1 MAKYNRNRTISSGL
15 SKYNKIKDI
24 KNMTAVEKLQY
35 LYSEDEI
42 DLKDPE
48 GILLLNS
55 GMNYKEIGKEVKKIE
70 NKNLT
75 KLIENLYDSGIF
87 QNLAQKTTSPEEMVI
102 KAIDFNNKIDISTK
116 QKTKTFSS
124 ISDLKTVYKNF
135 KQLQQDGGNLFI
147 FDTETFGGRTKS
159 NIWTPAG
166 ITEFA
171 MQEVNL
177 GTGDV
182 RSTNILMGIAPTAE
196 NREIKRR
203 ILEHMKAGN
212 WKAIEND
219 EQLAVTA
226 RRVSLYYDAK
236 IDDTGP
242 FATITQLGDTDNNPW
257 KNADRF
263 EKAWDKLEKAY
274 TNSAITANGM
284 RASDAAFFESIFRI
298 QTGLNNKTAM
308 ALGQNFQI
316 FDEKV
321 INNQLQQIIYN
332 YTQMAQGTKV
342 GMTLSDSLGIT
353 QQQAKSAVSYI
364 NSMMMYMGNQGL
376 NMPNDRTID
385 FLPYLHI
392 GRDYFGTS
400 TVYDGNTEIMN
411 KAMGGTAKQEYVG
424 EAWFPELFQGN
435 NAHMADFDATVLR
448 YLTTQKIDKIGKQ
461 TFFDYLMTGM
471 GTDKTGILGIN
482 DGQKK
487 LQQGQVFYI
496 KNSGNQ
502 AFQGKTLLNYTYN
515 NKTGEVFTNS
525 GYNFINGKSMGFN
538 KSDITMGTN
547 LKKGQFYRLEGIKK
561 IKSSDVADN
570 LGLVIPELSGEDLFH
585 VQFKMFLPDNLVGK
599 ETGLEELSYNMLF
612 TSEKEVSGFFSS
624 NAQLAL
630 NKYQHGK
637 FSVAEG
643 AEDLFDW
650 IAEVNTADGE
660 KIVGLYSDIKPE
672 VDLQQ
677 RINMTLNSAVEDF
690 MNEKAYNSVLNSDR
704 SYKKITDIRKASKI
718 LAEQGLENVT
728 AEELDMLLDGKS
740 IRGITKDKADFL
752 QKEVTNTLG
761 FNNRIT
767 NNYTLYSNT
776 RRSTMYAWNM
786 VEAQGAFYDNILEN
800 LNRYAKDNKLNDVQK
815 SFMFN
820 DLVDSFRSQAA
831 LNITKGIYNED
842 TRRLVNG
849 TVKHTMVSAHEYRN
863 YFDYEF
869 SDDFLIDKSKAQ
881 TVVDKNTSYKYKNV
895 MRINIEDE
903 GSASYKL
910 VDEVRRRRFGFEEAA
925 GDKDYKNR
933 MAFAS
938 FIDELDA
945 SKFDKSKKFKNIVN
959 ATRTDDFNVNVLARD
974 LISIIKQRK
983 QKDPTFGFIKEIDK
997 FSLNIDPD
1005 LTTYLNK
1012 QISGADIANYIAN
1025 DMIKPINSRALL
1037 ETQDGM
1043 KKFVNDNIMG
1053 KYMPS
1058 RAAFDKSLKDLGL
1071 TDSQKRYRTKLY
1083 DLLQDDISKQVTDIL
1098 SITTKVEGME
1108 TFISKSGDI
1117 VAYKG
1122 NKAITLGSI
1131 PKIQMVENGHLIGV
1145 LGNQKLNLHL
1155 DVAYDEKGNAT
1166 LVTNLGEKF
1175 RNNRTVSNSIR
1186 RKLEDG
1192 SFELDDLYR
1201 YSNKISKDL
1210 REQAAYTGTS
1220 GELLSNYFL
1229 GTKEFDK
1236 VLPSIFRVNG
1246 ENKDLL
1252 ESLGFD
1258 DEFIEM
1264 MAKGMPATLEA
1275 GELDPAKKQMLGA
1288 YRLTLM
1294 KALAEKE
1301 DNKELLWFLGE
1312 ANASTKEKSKLGK
1325 DVFMGGGFRFH
1336 TGFTNTLDENS
1347 RPVIGGSGNVFYL
1360 SEDLINLAVK
1370 ETAGK
1375 IRLNPIF
1382 TGQGF
1387 EQSNKINNDL
1397 IGRTTTGFTGRT
1409 AYIDQE
1415 GIRIILDNNMDRIL
1429 DQQWEHLNGD
1439 AEKRKVYDFL
1449 YHFINTFE
1457 QAKVFDAEVFDK
1469 ITGGT
1474 FSAQTQTLSASKDII
1489 SAISRSQDNESA
1501 AKLLRLRGNIT
1512 KDPSGIIKFTSNV
1525 GEIVKRGD
1533 AILAFEA
1540 FGGTAEN
1547 WVSKVDKGLLR
1558 YTVQDT
1564 AGRYLNDDQ
1573 ISAIL
1578 TKHINRFDHVDNEV
1592 AAHKIADSIFE
1603 ELGYKAAY
1611 TIEDINK
1618 TTLPKILVN
1627 DAEKSMNQ
1635 LAYMRIGTLD
1645 TRIANVLK
1653 AYGTDTAD
1661 LIGKNV
1667 PTKQALRAYLSDANK
1682 LNPILA
1688 NEGFG
1693 SIDDFIEA
1701 AFQESYAANR
1711 MIFGK
1716 GGLFEGFVAIG
1727 NDNLAGH
1734 KNKGS
1739 IMTGAVE
1746 EAVRMLGKWADGS
1759 GIEDDETYQKGL
1771 KLFRDLVNN
1780 GDPNDKNK
1788 NFQFFKNADGTGYKF
1803 KIVNG
1808 SLQLESGGNLKE
1820 GLDDFDILDTDRL
1833 NNLLKHIDETYLE
1846 NKANVPKAD
1855 RLVHKDKEGNI
1866 QYIGRMVYTKV
1877 DGEDTMQGSSG
1888 WGFMK
1893 VVRDSETQSGLG
1905 GEYIKSKED
1914 LIAARK
1920 HLQKL
1925 EKDRRKLSRDI
1936 AKLDKQGKGHLVPD
1950 EKRFELIGKNQ
1961 AIELVRDDIMKMENH
1976 IKDLELTGHQ
1986 FKIGDRERN
1995 VLSQHTL
2002 DDIDYDYINNRLG
2015 QQIEGTKYALSEDDL
2030 VGSSLDGLDKTKY
2043 SKYKVYQPMMDE
2055 LEELSYYNKLNEQKL
2070 TKRMLNQDRYSHLKE
2085 VYEDFVTK
2093 QGKTLGVENA
2103 QQIYDL
2109 RMAEYA
2115 NQFNNPS
2122 PKYGTLTIDEME
2134 AKGFDIMSPEKYHKL
2149 YGNTNISSNE
2159 KAVRRNVIL
2168 DLGDDFD
2175 VADRYIAVPGMGA
2188 TVGDEEI
2195 KKKWHSHAS
2204 ALTDEYVNNYSK
2216 AEGDQKV
2223 IEDSTKRIKEL
2234 KAEIDKDTASY
2245 IKKHGPLH
2253 ERMQYKVQSAMDRTK
2268 IMSTPIYDKNPLFQR
2283 AQVDGHSI
2291 QYWRDRGVYHDAIFD
2306 DIALFDKRGF
2316 FDDDLL
2322 ADLGMTKKEMIE
2334 HLKTHGTTMIDDR
2347 YPNIYDTSMT
2357 SARHYL
2363 IDGEIPHSTN
2373 AAYTTQE
2380 TLLKIIG
2387 DSDGDSRS
2395 GFVASYK
2402 GTTHLKYDVLKSK
2415 AVSLVDSQGLTG
2427 AEREAAI
2434 RAQTIASGISEEAY
2448 DYFKGI
2454 DIHAMV
2460 TAAKENV
2467 MWHSDVL
2474 GTIKGDIDK
2483 TKQAQAIIADGRS
2496 TISELVRD
2504 PKKDAEWVGKS
2515 ILGREKYTALKY
2527 DPTILEVRQSTQEI
2541 DALLSG
2547 LRDNAKYLTDD
2558 KYELVMKTA
2567 GKSISEF
2574 DDEINIL
2581 DVALQGVEELAQKG
2595 VYGDMSDPTI
2605 KKQIDKRI
2613 TNAQNLVRQ
2622 RVRISNYHNEIM
2634 SKLGISAVGNVN
2646 SAFYGA
2652 TQAAKNF
2659 YGNIDGPNYNRER
2672 SSILS
2677 SMATVIEQS
2686 SISSKKAVIKA
2697 GDGRVVSLG
2706 TILNNIA
2713 STGSNGGLGDKT
2725 AIDSNYSQAMEWLNK
2740 YADKKKTISEY
2751 QKMLVRTGK
2760 TDKFKGDEDKILN
2773 YMFSTALD
2781 VYGEAWSDKQMR
2793 PIAEAYKFLGTG
2805 SANADALR
2813 MLRGIDD
2820 GSIVSTIIQEIKR
2833 DKNIP
2838 ITKKITS
2845 DANEVK
2851 DEIITKAFKEAR
2863 EKNNLMNNIAKR
2875 MSNKA
2880 MNSGAGIGTAL
2891 LATTASLAVGLI
2903 ASGYAS
2909 GNPLNDARPE
2919 TITQEQTQ
2927 RPPKLSFGPDTEMV
2941 PNNTGGYIINI
2952 KGDTNKGNRQL
2963 KKALKQVANSSVGGA
2978 VNINMSLRTSQ
2989 AGGYSD
2995 KDIENILSDYF

>member
-24 KNMTAVEKLQY
+24 KNMTDVEKLQY

-55 GMNYKEIGKEVKKIE
+55 GMNYKEVGKEVKKIE

-87 QNLAQKTTSPEEMVI
+87 QTLAQKTTSPEEMVI
-102 KAIDFNNKIDISTK
+102 RAIDFNNKIDISTK

-182 RSTNILMGIAPTAE
+182 KNTNILMGIAPTAE

-203 ILEHMKAGN
+203 ILKHMEAGN

-226 RRVSLYYDAK
+226 RRVSLYYDAE
-236 IDDTGP
+236 IDYSGRY
-242 FATITQLGDTDNNPW
+242 ATVTKLGDTDNNPW
-257 KNADRF
+257 KNAERF
-263 EKAWDKLEKAY
+263 EKAWNRLEKAY
-274 TNSAITANGM
+274 TNSAVNANGM
-284 RASDAAFFESIFRI
+284 RESDAAFFESIFKL

-321 INNQLQQIIYN
+321 INNQLQQIIHN
-332 YTQMAQGTKV
+332 YTQIAQGTKV

-353 QQQAKSAVSYI
+353 QQQAQSAVNYI

-376 NMPNDRTID
+376 NMPNDRTLD
-385 FLPYLHI
+385 LLPYLHI

-400 TVYDGNTEIMN
+400 TMYDGNAEIMN
-411 KAMGGTAKQEYVG
+411 KALGGTAKQEYIG
-424 EAWFPELFQGN
+424 EAWFPDLFQGN
-435 NAHMADFDATVLR
+435 NAHMADFDVTVLR
-448 YLTTQKIDKIGKQ
+448 YLTTQKIDKLGNK
-461 TFFDYLMTGM
+461 TFFDHLMTSM
-471 GTDKTGILGIN
+471 GTDKTGILGID
-482 DGQKK
+482 DGHKK
-487 LQQGQVFYI
+487 LQQGQVFYV

-525 GYNFINGKSMGFN
+525 GYNFIDGKSMGFN

-547 LKKGQFYRLEGIKK
+547 LKKGQFYSLESVKK
-561 IKSSDVADN
+561 VKTADMADN

-585 VQFKMFLPDNLVGK
+585 VQFKMHLPDNMRNNGIDDV
-599 ETGLEELSYNMLF
+599 TYNMLF
-612 TSEKEVSGFFSS
+612 TSEKELAGFMSS
-624 NAQLAL
+624 NLML
-630 NKYQHGK
+630 SLEKDENGIYKI
-637 FSVAEG
+637 SSG

-650 IAEVNTADGE
+650 IAEAKGADGE
-660 KIVGLYSDIKPE
+660 KIVARFSDIRPE
-672 VDLQQ
+672 VGISE
-677 RINMTLNSAVEDF
+677 RIQMTLQSAAEDF
-690 MNEKAYNSVLNSDR
+690 ENEKAYNSVLSSDR
-704 SYKKITDIRKASKI
+704 SYKKITDMRRASKT
-718 LAEQGLENVT
+718 LAKQGLENVT
-728 AEELDMLLDGKS
+728 AEELNMLLDGKS
-740 IRGITKDKADFL
+740 IRGITQDKVDFL
-752 QKEVTNTLG
+752 QKKVTNILG
-761 FNNRIT
+761 FDNWKT
-767 NNYTLYSNT
+767 HNYTLYSNT
-776 RRSTMYAWNM
+776 RRSTTSAWNI
-786 VEAQGAFYDNILEN
+786 VQAQGEFYDNVLEN
-800 LNRYAKDNKLNDVQK
+800 LNAYAKTNKLNNDQK

-820 DLVDSFRSQAA
+820 DLVESFRSQAA
-831 LNITKGIYNED
+831 LNITQGVYNED
-842 TRRLVNG
+842 ARRLVNG
-849 TVKHTMVSAHEYRN
+849 TVKHTMISAHEYAN
-863 YFDYEF
+863 FFDFEF
-869 SDDFLIDKSKAQ
+869 SDNFLTDKSKAQ
-881 TVVDKNTSYKYKNV
+881 TVLNKNTSDKYKNV

-903 GSASYKL
+903 GAASYKL

-933 MAFAS
+933 LAFAS
-938 FIDELDA
+938 FIDELKASGFDSGDA
-945 SKFDKSKKFKNIVN
+945 FNEIVD
-959 ATRTDDFNVNVLARD
+959 AVQAEDFNVNVLSRD
-974 LISIIKQRK
+974 LIKIIKDK
-983 QKDPTFGFIKEIDK
+983 KKMDPTFGFIKEIDK

-1012 QISGADIANYIAN
+1012 QISSADIANYIAN
-1025 DMIKPINSRALL
+1025 DMIKPIDSKALL
-1037 ETQDGM
+1037 KTQDGM
-1043 KKFVNDNIMG
+1043 KNFVNDNIMS

-1058 RAAFDKSLKDLGL
+1058 RDVFNKSLEGL
-1071 TDSQKRYRTKLY
+1071 SDSQKRYRTKLY

-1098 SITTKVEGME
+1098 SITTRIEGME

-1117 VAYKG
+1117 VTYKG
-1122 NKAITLGSI
+1122 GKAITLGSI

-1155 DVAYDEKGNAT
+1155 DVAYDEKGNAS

-1175 RNNRTVSNSIR
+1175 RKNRTVSNSIR
-1186 RKLEDG
+1186 RKLKDG
-1192 SFELDDLYR
+1192 TFELDDLYR
-1201 YSNKISKDL
+1201 YTNKISKDL

-1236 VLPSIFRVNG
+1236 MLPSIFGVNG
-1246 ENKDLL
+1246 ENRDLL

-1264 MAKGMPATLEA
+1264 MSNGLPSTLEA
-1275 GELDPAKKQMLGA
+1275 GKLDPAKKQMLGA

-1301 DNKELLWFLGE
+1301 GNDELLWFLGE

-1360 SEDLINLAVK
+1360 SEDLINSAVK

-1387 EQSNKINNDL
+1387 EQLNKINNDL

-1409 AYIDQE
+1409 AYVGQE

-1429 DQQWEHLNGD
+1429 SQQWEHLNGD
-1439 AEKRKVYDFL
+1439 AEKRNVYNFL
-1449 YHFINTFE
+1449 YNFINTFE

-1474 FSAQTQTLSASKDII
+1474 FSAQTQTLSASKDVI
-1489 SAISRSQDNESA
+1489 SAISRSQDNEAA

-1512 KDPSGIIKFTSNV
+1512 KDPNGIIKFTSNA

-1533 AILAFEA
+1533 AVLAFEA

-1564 AGRYLNDDQ
+1564 ADRYLNDDQ

-1645 TRIANVLK
+1645 SRIANVLK

-1667 PTKQALRAYLSDANK
+1667 PTEQALRAYLSDASK
-1682 LNPILA
+1682 LNPILT
-1688 NEGFG
+1688 EQGFG
-1693 SIDDFIEA
+1693 SIDDFIKA

-1727 NDNLAGH
+1727 NDNLSGH

-1739 IMTGAVE
+1739 IMTGAVN
-1746 EAVRMLGKWADGS
+1746 EAVQMLGKWADGS
-1759 GIEDDETYQKGL
+1759 GIEDDKTYQKGL
-1771 KLFRDLVNN
+1771 ESIKDLVN
-1780 GDPNDKNK
+1780 KNEK
-1788 NFQFFKNADGTGYKF
+1788 FQFFKNADGTGYKF

-1820 GLDDFDILDTDRL
+1820 DLDDFDILDLDRL

-1846 NKANVPKAD
+1846 NNANVPIAD
-1855 RLVHKDKEGNI
+1855 RLVRKDKDGNI
-1866 QYIGRMVYTKV
+1866 QYIGRMIYTKV
-1877 DGEDTMQGSSG
+1877 DGEDTVYGSSG
-1888 WGFMK
+1888 WANMK

-1914 LIAARK
+1914 LVAARE

-1925 EKDRRKLSRDI
+1925 ERDKKQLSKDI
-1936 AKLDKQGKGHLVPD
+1936 AKADREGYPVPD
-1950 EKRFELIGKNQ
+1950 EIRAKLSGMDNS
-1961 AIELVRDDIMKMENH
+1961 IELVRGDIAQLEGR
-1976 IKDLELTGHQ
+1976 IKDLGSTGHQ

-1995 VLSQHTL
+1995 VLSQQTL

-2015 QQIEGTKYALSEDDL
+2015 QQIDGAKYALSEDDL
-2030 VGSSLDGLDKTKY
+2030 VGSALDGLDKTKY

-2055 LEELSYYNKLNEQKL
+2055 LQELSYYNRLNENEL
-2070 TKRMLNQDRYSHLKE
+2070 TKNMLTQDRYSHLKE
-2085 VYEDFVTK
+2085 VYEDYVTK
-2093 QGKTLGVENA
+2093 QGRTLGVENA

-2115 NQFNNPS
+2115 NKFNNPS
-2122 PKYGTLTIDEME
+2122 AKYGTLTIDEMID
-2134 AKGFDIMSPEKYHKL
+2134 KGFDVMTPEEYHKL

-2168 DLGDDFD
+2168 NLGDDFD

-2216 AEGDQKV
+2216 AEGDQKI

-2234 KAEIDKDTASY
+2234 KAEIDKDTAGY
-2245 IKKHGPLH
+2245 ISKHGPLH

-2268 IMSTPIYDKNPLFQR
+2268 IMSTPIYDNNPLFQR

-2306 DIALFDKRGF
+2306 DISLFKKRGF
-2316 FDDDLL
+2316 FDDDFL
-2322 ADLGMTKKEMIE
+2322 ADLGMTKKEMVE

-2363 IDGEIPHSTN
+2363 IDGDLPHSTN

-2380 TLLKIIG
+2380 TLLKILG

-2402 GTTHLKYDVLKSK
+2402 GTTHLKYDVLKNK
-2415 AVSLVDSQGLTG
+2415 AISLVDSQGLTG

-2454 DIHAMV
+2454 DVHAMV

-2467 MWHSDVL
+2467 MWHNDVL
-2474 GTIKGDIDK
+2474 GIIKEDIDK
-2483 TKQAQAIIADGRS
+2483 TKQVQAIVANGRS
-2496 TISELVRD
+2496 TVAELVRD
-2504 PKKDAEWVGKS
+2504 KKDADWVGKS

-2595 VYGDMSDPTI
+2595 AYGDMSDTTI
-2605 KKQIDKRI
+2605 KKQVEDKI

-2659 YGNIDGPNYNRER
+2659 YGNIDGLNYDRER

-2706 TILNNIA
+2706 SILNNIA
-2713 STGSNGGLGDKT
+2713 STGPNGGLGDKYD
-2725 AIDSNYSQAMEWLNK
+2725 ADSNYSQAMEWLNK
-2740 YADKKKTISEY
+2740 YADKKKTLAEY
-2751 QKMLVRTGK
+2751 QRILIRTGQ
-2760 TDKFKGDEDKILN
+2760 TDKFSTDDERLAH
-2773 YMFSTALD
+2773 MFTTALD
-2781 VYGEAWSDKQMR
+2781 VYGEAWSNKQMR
-2793 PIAEAYKFLGTG
+2793 PMAEAYKFLGTG

-2820 GSIVSTIIQEIKR
+2820 GSIASTIIQEIKR
-2833 DKNIP
+2833 DRKIP

-2845 DANEVK
+2845 DANQVK
-2851 DEIITKAFKEAR
+2851 DEIITNAFKQAR
-2863 EKNNLMNNIAKR
+2863 EKNNLMTNIAKR

-2880 MNSGAGIGTAL
+2880 MNSSAGIGAT
-2891 LATTASLAVGLI
+2891 LAMTTFGLAAGLI

-2909 GNPLNDARPE
+2909 GNPLNDANPE
-2919 TITQEQTQ
+2919 TVAQEQTQ
-2927 RPPKLSFGPDTEMV
+2927 RPPKLSFGPNAEMV

-2952 KGDTNKGNRQL
+2952 KGDTSKGNRQL
-2963 KKALKQVANSSVGGA
+2963 KKALKQAANSSVGGA

-2989 AGGYSD
+2989 AGGYTD
-2995 KDIENILSDYF
+2995 KDIENILNDYF

>member
-15 SKYNKIKDI
+15 SKYNKVKDI

-48 GILLLNS
+48 GILLMNS

-70 NKNLT
+70 NENLT

-87 QNLAQKTTSPEEMVI
+87 QTLAQKTTSPEEMVI
-102 KAIDFNNKIDISTK
+102 RAIDFNNKIDISTK

-182 RSTNILMGIAPTAE
+182 KSTNILMGIAPTAE

-242 FATITQLGDTDNNPW
+242 FAKVTQLGDTDNNPW
-257 KNADRF
+257 KDKDRF
-263 EKAWDKLEKAY
+263 LTAWNKLEKAY
-274 TNSAITANGM
+274 TDSAINANGM
-284 RASDAAFFESIFRI
+284 RASDAAFFESIFKL

-332 YTQMAQGTKV
+332 YTQIAQGTEV

-353 QQQAKSAVSYI
+353 QQQAQSAVNYM

-448 YLTTQKIDKIGKQ
+448 YLTTQKIDKLGNK
-461 TFFDYLMTGM
+461 TFFDHLMTSM
-471 GTDKTGILGIN
+471 GTDKTGILGID
-482 DGQKK
+482 DGRKK
-487 LQQGQVFYI
+487 LQQGQVFYV

-538 KSDITMGTN
+538 ESDITMGTN

-599 ETGLEELSYNMLF
+599 GTGLEELSYNMLF
-612 TSEKEVSGFFSS
+612 TSEKEVAGFFSS
-624 NAQLAL
+624 NVQLAL

-650 IAEVNTADGE
+650 IAEAKTADGE
-660 KIVGLYSDIKPE
+660 KIVGLFSDIKPE

-677 RINMTLNSAVEDF
+677 RINMTLNSAAEDF
-690 MNEKAYNSVLNSDR
+690 MNEKAYNSVLSSDR
-704 SYKKITDIRKASKI
+704 SYKKITDIRKASKT
-718 LAEQGLENVT
+718 LAEQGLGNVT
-728 AEELDMLLDGKS
+728 AEELNMLLDGKS
-740 IRGITKDKADFL
+740 IRGITQDKVDFL
-752 QKEVTNTLG
+752 QKEVTNILG
-761 FNNRIT
+761 FDNRKT
-767 NNYTLYSNT
+767 HDYTLYSNT
-776 RRSTMYAWNM
+776 RRSTLYAWNM
-786 VEAQGAFYDNILEN
+786 VEAQGEFYDNVLKN
-800 LNRYAKDNKLNDVQK
+800 LNEYAKTNKLNNYQK

-820 DLVDSFRSQAA
+820 DLVESFRSQAA
-831 LNITKGIYNED
+831 LNITQGIYNED

-863 YFDYEF
+863 FFDYEF
-869 SDDFLIDKSKAQ
+869 SDDFLKDKSKAQ
-881 TVVDKNTSYKYKNV
+881 TIINKNTSNKYKNV

-903 GSASYKL
+903 GAASYKL
-910 VDEVRRRRFGFEEAA
+910 VDEVRKRRFGFEEAA

-945 SKFDKSKKFKNIVN
+945 SKFDNSKKFKNIVN

-997 FSLNIDPD
+997 FSLDINPD
-1005 LTTYLNK
+1005 LTNYLNK
-1012 QISGADIANYIAN
+1012 KISGADIANYIAN

-1037 ETQDGM
+1037 EAQDGM
-1043 KKFVNDNIMG
+1043 KNFVNDNIMG

-1058 RAAFDKSLKDLGL
+1058 RDAFEKSLKDLGL

-1122 NKAITLGSI
+1122 NKAIMLGSI

-1155 DVAYDEKGNAT
+1155 DVAYDEKGNAS

-1175 RNNRTVSNSIR
+1175 RNNRTVSNSIK

-1220 GELLSNYFL
+1220 GELLSNFFL

-1236 VLPSIFRVNG
+1236 MLPSIFGVNG
-1246 ENKDLL
+1246 DNRDLL
-1252 ESLGFD
+1252 ETLGFD

-1264 MAKGMPATLEA
+1264 MSKGLPSTLEA

-1294 KALAEKE
+1294 KALAKKE
-1301 DNKELLWFLGE
+1301 GNKELLWFLGE

-1325 DVFMGGGFRFH
+1325 DVLMGGGFRFH

-1360 SEDLINLAVK
+1360 SEDLINSAIK
-1370 ETAGK
+1370 ETVGK

-1387 EQSNKINNDL
+1387 EQLNKINNDL

-1409 AYIDQE
+1409 AYVGQE
-1415 GIRIILDNNMDRIL
+1415 GIKIILDNNMNRIL

-1439 AEKRKVYDFL
+1439 AEKRNVYNFL
-1449 YHFINTFE
+1449 YNFINTFE

-1474 FSAQTQTLSASKDII
+1474 FSAQTQTLSASKDVI
-1489 SAISRSQDNESA
+1489 SAISRSQDNEAA

-1533 AILAFEA
+1533 AVLAFEA

-1578 TKHINRFDHVDNEV
+1578 TKHINKFDHVDNEV

-1618 TTLPKILVN
+1618 ITLPKILVN
-1627 DAEKSMNQ
+1627 GAEKSMNQ

-1645 TRIANVLK
+1645 ARIANVLK
-1653 AYGTDTAD
+1653 AYGPDTAD

-1667 PTKQALRAYLSDANK
+1667 PTVQALRAYLSDDSK

-1688 NEGFG
+1688 KEGFG
-1693 SIDDFIEA
+1693 SIDDFIKA

-1739 IMTGAVE
+1739 IMTGAVN
-1746 EAVRMLGKWADGS
+1746 EAVQMLGKWADGS
-1759 GIEDDETYQKGL
+1759 GIEDDKTYQKGL
-1771 KLFRDLVNN
+1771 KLIEDLVN
-1780 GDPNDKNK
+1780 KNEK
-1788 NFQFFKNADGTGYKF
+1788 YQFFKNVDGTGYKF

-1808 SLQLESGGNLKE
+1808 SLQLESGANLKE
-1820 GLDDFDILDTDRL
+1820 GLDDFDILDTERL

-1846 NKANVPKAD
+1846 NKANVPIED
-1855 RLVHKDKEGNI
+1855 RLVHKDKDGNI
-1866 QYIGRMVYTKV
+1866 QYIGRMIYTKV
-1877 DGEDTMQGSSG
+1877 NGKYTMQGSSG
-1888 WGFMK
+1888 WATMSI
-1893 VVRDSETQSGLG
+1893 VRDSETQSGLG

-1914 LIAARK
+1914 LLAARK
-1920 HLQKL
+1920 HLQNL

-1936 AKLDKQGKGHLVPD
+1936 AKLDKQGKGNLVPD
-1950 EKRFELIGKNQ
+1950 EKRFELVGKNQ
-1961 AIELVRDDIMKMENH
+1961 AIALVREDIMKMESH

-2015 QQIEGTKYALSEDDL
+2015 QEIDGAKYALSEDDL
-2030 VGSSLDGLDKTKY
+2030 VGSALDGLDKTKY

-2070 TKRMLNQDRYSHLKE
+2070 TKRMLKQDRYSHLKE
-2085 VYEDFVTK
+2085 VYDDYVTK
-2093 QGKTLGVENA
+2093 QGRTLGVENA

-2122 PKYGTLTIDEME
+2122 AEYGTLTIEEMK
-2134 AKGFDIMSPEKYHKL
+2134 AKGFKDIMTPKQYHEL

-2168 DLGDDFD
+2168 DLGKDFD
-2175 VADRYIAVPGMGA
+2175 VADRFIAVPGMGA

-2195 KKKWHSHAS
+2195 KKNWHSHAS
-2204 ALTDEYVNNYSK
+2204 ALTDEYVNKYSK
-2216 AEGDQKV
+2216 ADGDQKV

-2234 KAEIDKDTASY
+2234 KAEIDKDTAGY

-2253 ERMQYKVQSAMDRTK
+2253 ERMQYRVQSAMDRTK
-2268 IMSTPIYDKNPLFQR
+2268 IMSAPIYDNNPLFQR

-2316 FDDDLL
+2316 FDDDFL

-2363 IDGEIPHSTN
+2363 IDGDLPHSTN
-2373 AAYTTQE
+2373 ASYTTQE
-2380 TLLKIIG
+2380 TLLKILG

-2415 AVSLVDSQGLTG
+2415 ATSLVDSQGLTG
-2427 AEREAAI
+2427 TEREAAI
-2434 RAQTIASGISEEAY
+2434 RTQTIASGISEEAY

-2474 GTIKGDIDK
+2474 ETIKDDIDK
-2483 TKQAQAIIADGRS
+2483 TKQAQAIVANGRS
-2496 TISELVRD
+2496 TIAELVRD
-2504 PKKDAEWVGKS
+2504 PKKDADWVGKS

-2595 VYGDMSDPTI
+2595 AYGDMSDATI
-2605 KKQIDKRI
+2605 EKQVKDKI

-2659 YGNIDGPNYNRER
+2659 YGNIDGPNYDRAR

-2706 TILNNIA
+2706 SILNNIA
-2713 STGSNGGLGDKT
+2713 SGGLGDRHDT
-2725 AIDSNYSQAMEWLNK
+2725 NSNYGQAMKWLNK
-2740 YADKKKTISEY
+2740 YADKKKTLAEY
-2751 QKMLVRTGK
+2751 QRILIRTGK
-2760 TDKFKGDEDKILN
+2760 ADKYSTDDERLAH
-2773 YMFSTALD
+2773 MFTTALD
-2781 VYGEAWSDKQMR
+2781 VYGEAWSNKQMR

-2833 DKNIP
+2833 DRKIP

-2845 DANEVK
+2845 DANAVK

-2880 MNSGAGIGTAL
+2880 MNSSAGLGATLAMTTFGLAAGI
-2891 LATTASLAVGLI
+2891 I

-2909 GNPLNDARPE
+2909 GNPLNDANPE
-2919 TITQEQTQ
+2919 TVAQEQTQ
-2927 RPPKLSFGPDTEMV
+2927 RPPKLSFGPNAEMV

-2952 KGDTNKGNRQL
+2952 KGDTSKGNRQL

>member
-15 SKYNKIKDI
+15 SKYNKVKDI

-42 DLKDPE
+42 DLKDSE

-75 KLIENLYDSGIF
+75 KLVENLYDSGIF
-87 QNLAQKTTSPEEMVI
+87 QTLAQKTTSPEEMVI
-102 KAIDFNNKIDISTK
+102 RAIDFNNRIDISTK

-182 RSTNILMGIAPTAE
+182 KNTNILMGIAPTVE
-196 NREIKRR
+196 NREIKER
-203 ILEHMKAGN
+203 IIKHMEAGN

-236 IDDTGP
+236 IDSSGT
-242 FATITQLGDTDNNPW
+242 FSKVTQLGDTDNNPW
-257 KNADRF
+257 KNVERF
-263 EKAWDKLEKAY
+263 KAAWDKLEKAY
-274 TNSAITANGM
+274 TDSTINTNGM
-284 RASDAAFFESIFRI
+284 RASDAAFFESIFKL
-298 QTGLNNKTAM
+298 QTGLNNRTAM

-321 INNQLQQIIYN
+321 INNQLQQIIHN
-332 YTQMAQGTKV
+332 YTQMAQGTKA

-353 QQQAKSAVSYI
+353 QQQAQSAVNYI

-376 NMPNDRTID
+376 NMPNERTLD
-385 FLPYLHI
+385 LLPFTHVA
-392 GRDYFGTS
+392 RDYFGTS
-400 TVYDGNTEIMN
+400 AIYNGNTDIMN
-411 KAMGGTAKQEYVG
+411 KALGGTAKQEFIG
-424 EAWFPELFQGN
+424 EAWFPELFEGN
-435 NAHMADFDATVLR
+435 NAHMADFDVTVLR
-448 YLTTQKIDKIGKQ
+448 YLTTQKIDKIGNQ

-471 GTDKTGILGIN
+471 GTDKTGILGID
-482 DGQKK
+482 DGRKK
-487 LQQGQVFYI
+487 LQTGQVFYV

-502 AFQGKTLLNYTYN
+502 SFQGKTLLNYTYN
-515 NKTGEVFTNS
+515 TKTGEVFTNS
-525 GYNFINGKSMGFN
+525 GYNFVDGKSMGFN

-547 LKKGQFYRLEGIKK
+547 LKKGQFYSLENVKK
-561 IKSSDVADN
+561 VKTADMADN

-585 VQFKMFLPDNLVGK
+585 VQFKMHLPDNMRNNGIDDV
-599 ETGLEELSYNMLF
+599 TYNMLF
-612 TSEKEVSGFFSS
+612 TSEKELAGFMSS
-624 NAQLAL
+624 NLML
-630 NKYQHGK
+630 SLEKDKDGNYKI
-637 FSVAEG
+637 SSG

-650 IAEVNTADGE
+650 ITETKGADGE
-660 KIVGLYSDIKPE
+660 KIVGRFTDVKPD
-672 VDLQQ
+672 VDASE
-677 RINMTLNSAVEDF
+677 RIQMTLQSAAEGF
-690 MNEKAYNSVLNSDR
+690 ENEKAYNSVLSSDR
-704 SYKKITDIRKASKI
+704 SYKKITDIRKANKA
-718 LAEQGLENVT
+718 LAKQGLENVT

-740 IRGITKDKADFL
+740 IRGLTQDKVDFL
-752 QKEVTNTLG
+752 QKKVTNILG
-761 FNNRIT
+761 FDNWKT
-767 NNYTLYSNT
+767 HNYTLYSNT
-776 RRSTMYAWNM
+776 RRSTISAWNI
-786 VEAQGAFYDNILEN
+786 VQAQGEFYDNVLEN
-800 LNRYAKDNKLNDVQK
+800 LNAYAKTNKLNNDQK

-820 DLVDSFRSQAA
+820 DLVESFRSQAA
-831 LNITKGIYNED
+831 LNITQGIYNED
-842 TRRLVNG
+842 ARRLVNG
-849 TVKHTMVSAHEYRN
+849 TVKHTMISAHEYAN
-863 YFDYEF
+863 FFDFEF
-869 SDDFLIDKSKAQ
+869 SDNFLTDKSKAQ
-881 TVVDKNTSYKYKNV
+881 TVLNKNMSDKYKNV
-895 MRINIEDE
+895 MRINLEDE
-903 GSASYKL
+903 GAASYKL

-933 MAFAS
+933 LAFAS
-938 FIDELDA
+938 FIDELKTSGFDSGDA
-945 SKFDKSKKFKNIVN
+945 FNEIVD
-959 ATRTDDFNVNVLARD
+959 AVQAEDFNVNVLSRD
-974 LISIIKQRK
+974 LIKIIKDK
-983 QKDPTFGFIKEIDK
+983 KKMDPTFGFIKEIDK
-997 FSLNIDPD
+997 FSLDIDPN

-1012 QISGADIANYIAN
+1012 QISGADIANRIAN
-1025 DMIKPINSRALL
+1025 DMIKPIDSKALL
-1037 ETQDGM
+1037 KTQDGM
-1043 KKFVNDNIMG
+1043 KNFVNDNIMG

-1058 RAAFDKSLKDLGL
+1058 RDVFNKSLEGL
-1071 TDSQKRYRTKLY
+1071 TDSQKKYRTKLY

-1098 SITTKVEGME
+1098 SITTRIEGME
-1108 TFISKSGDI
+1108 TFVSKSGDI

-1122 NKAITLGSI
+1122 GKAITLGSI

-1155 DVAYDEKGNAT
+1155 DVAYDEKGNAS

-1175 RNNRTVSNSIR
+1175 RKNRTVSNSIR
-1186 RKLEDG
+1186 RKLKDG
-1192 SFELDDLYR
+1192 TFELDDLYR
-1201 YSNKISKDL
+1201 YTNKISKDL

-1236 VLPSIFRVNG
+1236 MLPSIFGVNG
-1246 ENKDLL
+1246 ENRDLL
-1252 ESLGFD
+1252 ETLGFD

-1264 MAKGMPATLEA
+1264 MSKGLPSTLEA
-1275 GELDPAKKQMLGA
+1275 GKLDPAKKQMLGA

-1301 DNKELLWFLGE
+1301 GNDELLWFLGE

-1360 SEDLINLAVK
+1360 SEDLINSAVK

-1387 EQSNKINNDL
+1387 EQLNKINNDL

-1409 AYIDQE
+1409 AYVGQE

-1439 AEKRKVYDFL
+1439 AEKRNVYNFL
-1449 YHFINTFE
+1449 YNFINTFE

-1474 FSAQTQTLSASKDII
+1474 FSAQTQTLSASKDVI
-1489 SAISRSQDNESA
+1489 SAISRSQDNEAA

-1533 AILAFEA
+1533 AVLAFEA

-1645 TRIANVLK
+1645 ARIANVLK

-1667 PTKQALRAYLSDANK
+1667 PTEQALRAYLSDASK

-1693 SIDDFIEA
+1693 SIDDFIKA

-1739 IMTGAVE
+1739 IMTGAVN
-1746 EAVRMLGKWADGS
+1746 EAVQMLGKWADGS
-1759 GIEDDETYQKGL
+1759 GIEDDKTYQKGL
-1771 KLFRDLVNN
+1771 KLIRDLVNEN
-1780 GDPNDKNK
+1780 EKY
-1788 NFQFFKNADGTGYKF
+1788 QFFKNVDGTGYKF

-1820 GLDDFDILDTDRL
+1820 GLDDFDILDSERL
-1833 NNLLKHIDETYLE
+1833 NNLLKHIDKTYLE
-1846 NKANVPKAD
+1846 NNANVPIED
-1855 RLVHKDKEGNI
+1855 RLVRKDKDGNI
-1866 QYIGRMVYTKV
+1866 QYIGRMIYTKV
-1877 DGEDTMQGSSG
+1877 NGEDTVYGSSG
-1888 WGFMK
+1888 WATMK

-1905 GEYIKSKED
+1905 GDYIKSKED
-1914 LIAARK
+1914 LIATRE
-1920 HLQKL
+1920 HLQRL
-1925 EKDRRKLSRDI
+1925 EKDRSQLSKDI
-1936 AKLDKQGKGHLVPD
+1936 AKADREGHLVPD
-1950 EKRFELIGKNQ
+1950 EIRAKLSGMDNS
-1961 AIELVRDDIMKMENH
+1961 IELVRGDIAQLEGR
-1976 IKDLELTGHQ
+1976 IKDLDSTGHQ

-1995 VLSQHTL
+1995 VLSQQTL

-2015 QQIEGTKYALSEDDL
+2015 QRIDGTKYALSEDDL
-2030 VGSSLDGLDKTKY
+2030 TGSALDGLDKTKY

-2055 LEELSYYNKLNEQKL
+2055 LQELSYYNRLNENKL
-2070 TKRMLNQDRYSHLKE
+2070 TEDMLTKDRYSHLKE
-2085 VYEDFVTK
+2085 VYDDYVTK

-2122 PKYGTLTIDEME
+2122 AKYGTLTIDEMID
-2134 AKGFDIMSPEKYHKL
+2134 KGFDVMTPEQYHKL

-2159 KAVRRNVIL
+2159 KAVRRNVVL
-2168 DLGDDFD
+2168 NLGNDFD

-2204 ALTDEYVNNYSK
+2204 ALTDEYVNNYSE
-2216 AEGDQKV
+2216 AEGNQKV

-2234 KAEIDKDTASY
+2234 KAEIDKDTAGY

-2268 IMSTPIYDKNPLFQR
+2268 IMSTPIYDNNPLFQR

-2306 DIALFDKRGF
+2306 DISLFDKRGF
-2316 FDDDLL
+2316 FDDDFL
-2322 ADLGMTKKEMIE
+2322 ADLGMTKKEMVE

-2363 IDGEIPHSTN
+2363 IDGELPHSTN

-2380 TLLKIIG
+2380 TLLKILG

-2415 AVSLVDSQGLTG
+2415 AISLVDSQGLTG

-2467 MWHSDVL
+2467 MWHNDVL

-2496 TISELVRD
+2496 TIAELVIG
-2504 PKKDAEWVGKS
+2504 KDDADWVGKS

-2547 LRDNAKYLTDD
+2547 LRDNAKHLTDD

-2595 VYGDMSDPTI
+2595 VYGDISDATI
-2605 KKQIDKRI
+2605 KKQVEDKI

-2659 YGNIDGPNYNRER
+2659 YGNIDGPNYDRAR

-2706 TILNNIA
+2706 SILNNIA
-2713 STGSNGGLGDKT
+2713 SGGLGDRHDT
-2725 AIDSNYSQAMEWLNK
+2725 NSNYSQAMEWLNK
-2740 YADKKKTISEY
+2740 YADKKKTLAEY
-2751 QKMLVRTGK
+2751 QRILIRTGK
-2760 TDKFKGDEDKILN
+2760 ADKFSTDDERLAH
-2773 YMFSTALD
+2773 MFTTALD
-2781 VYGEAWSDKQMR
+2781 VYGEAWSNKQMR
-2793 PIAEAYKFLGTG
+2793 PMAEAYKFLGTG

-2820 GSIVSTIIQEIKR
+2820 GSIASTIIQEIKR
-2833 DKNIP
+2833 DRKIP

-2845 DANEVK
+2845 DANQVK

-2880 MNSGAGIGTAL
+2880 MNSSAGIGTT
-2891 LATTASLAVGLI
+2891 LAMTAVGLAAGLI

-2909 GNPLNDARPE
+2909 GNPLNDANPE
-2919 TITQEQTQ
+2919 TVAQEQTQ
-2927 RPPKLSFGPDTEMV
+2927 RPPKLSFGPNAEMV

-2952 KGDTNKGNRQL
+2952 KGDTSKGNRQL

>member
-1 MAKYNRNRTISSGL
+1 MAKYNRNRTVSSGL
-15 SKYNKIKDI
+15 SRYNQIKEI

-42 DLKDPE
+42 DLKDSE

-55 GMNYKEIGKEVKKIE
+55 GMNYKEAGKEVKKIE
-70 NKNLT
+70 NKKLT
-75 KLIENLYDSGIF
+75 KLVENLYDSGIF
-87 QNLAQKTTSPEEMVI
+87 QSLAQKTTTPEEMVI
-102 KAIDFNNKIDISTK
+102 KAIDFNNKINISTK

-135 KQLQQDGGNLFI
+135 KQLQQDGGDLFI

-182 RSTNILMGIAPTAE
+182 KNTNILMGIAPTAE

-236 IDDTGP
+236 IDSTG
-242 FATITQLGDTDNNPW
+242 AYSTVSQLGDTDNNPW
-257 KNADRF
+257 KNAERF
-263 EKAWDKLEKAY
+263 SKAWDKLEKAY
-274 TNSAITANGM
+274 TDSSITANGM
-284 RASDAAFFESIFRI
+284 RASDAAFFESIFRL
-298 QTGLNNKTAM
+298 QTSLNNKTGM

-332 YTQMAQGTKV
+332 YTQIAQGTKI
-342 GMTLSDSLGIT
+342 GMSLSDSLGIN
-353 QQQAKSAVSYI
+353 QQQAQSAVSYI
-364 NSMMMYMGNQGL
+364 NSMMMYMGGQGL
-376 NMPNDRTID
+376 NMPNERTLD
-385 FLPYLHI
+385 LLPFTHI
-392 GRDYFGTS
+392 ARDYFGTS
-400 TVYDGNTEIMN
+400 AVYNGNTEVMN
-411 KAMGGTAKQEYVG
+411 KALGGTAKQEFIG
-424 EAWFPELFQGN
+424 EAWFPELFEGN
-435 NAHMADFDATVLR
+435 NAHMADFDVTVLR
-448 YLTTQKIDKIGKQ
+448 YLTTQKIDKIGNK
-461 TFFDYLMTGM
+461 TFLDYLMTEM
-471 GTDKTGILGIN
+471 GTDKTGILGI
-482 DGQKK
+482 DEGKKK
-487 LQQGQVFYI
+487 LQTGQVFYV

-502 AFQGKTLLNYTYN
+502 SFQGKTLLNYTYN

-547 LKKGQFYRLEGIKK
+547 LKKGQFYSLESVKK
-561 IKSSDVADN
+561 IKAADMADN

-585 VQFKMFLPDNLVGK
+585 VQFKMHLPDNMKGK
-599 ETGLEELSYNMLF
+599 GIEDVTYNMLF
-612 TSEKEVSGFFSS
+612 TSEKELAGFASS
-624 NAQLAL
+624 NLQLSLEKDA
-630 NKYQHGK
+630 NGNYTIA
-637 FSVAEG
+637 SG

-650 IAEVNTADGE
+650 IAETKTADGE
-660 KIVGLYSDIKPE
+660 KVVGRFSDIRPE
-672 VDLQQ
+672 VGISE
-677 RINMTLNSAVEDF
+677 RIQMTLASAAEDF
-690 MNEKAYNSVLNSDR
+690 ENEKAYNSVLSSDR
-704 SYKKITDIRKASKI
+704 SYKKITDIRKANKA
-718 LAEQGLENVT
+718 LEKQGLANVT

-740 IRGITKDKADFL
+740 IRGLSQDKVDSL
-752 QKEVTNTLG
+752 QKKVTNILG
-761 FNNRIT
+761 FDNWKT
-767 NNYTLYSNT
+767 HNYTLYSNT
-776 RRSTMYAWNM
+776 RRSTISAWNM
-786 VEAQGAFYDNILEN
+786 VQAQGTFYDNVLEN
-800 LNRYAKDNKLNDVQK
+800 LNKYAKDNKLNNEQK

-820 DLVDSFRSQAA
+820 DLVESFRSQAA
-831 LNITKGIYNED
+831 INMTQGIYNED
-842 TRRLVNG
+842 ARRMVNG
-849 TVKHTMVSAHEYRN
+849 TTKHTMVSAYEYKN
-863 YFDYEF
+863 FFDFEF
-869 SDDFLIDKSKAQ
+869 SDGFLVDKSKAQ
-881 TVVDKNTSYKYKNV
+881 IVLNKNVSEKYKNV

-903 GSASYKL
+903 GAASYKL
-910 VDEVRRRRFGFEEAA
+910 VDEVRKRRFGFEQAS

-933 MAFAS
+933 LAFAS
-938 FIDELDA
+938 FIDELKQSGFDN
-945 SKFDKSKKFKNIVN
+945 SKEFGNIVD
-959 ATRTDDFNVNVLARD
+959 AVKEEDFNVNVLSRD
-974 LISIIKQRK
+974 LIKIIKNK
-983 QKDPTFGFIKEIDK
+983 KELDPTFGYIKEVDK
-997 FSLNIDPD
+997 FSLDISPG
-1005 LTTYLNK
+1005 LTKYLNE
-1012 QISGADIANYIAN
+1012 QISNADIADRIAN
-1025 DMIKPINSRALL
+1025 DMIKPIDSKSLL
-1037 ETQDGM
+1037 KNKDGM
-1043 KKFVNDNIMG
+1043 KNFVNDNIMS

-1058 RAAFDKSLKDLGL
+1058 RADFEKSLEGL

-1083 DLLQDDISKQVTDIL
+1083 NLLQDDISKQITDIL
-1098 SITTKVEGME
+1098 SITTRIEGME

-1122 NKAITLGSI
+1122 GKAITLGSI
-1131 PKIQMVENGHLIGV
+1131 PKVQMVDNGHLIGV

-1155 DVAYDEKGNAT
+1155 DVAYDEKGNAS

-1175 RNNRTVSNSIR
+1175 RKNRTVSNSIR
-1186 RKLEDG
+1186 RKLKDG
-1192 SFELDDLYR
+1192 TFELDDLYR
-1201 YSNKISKDL
+1201 YTNKISKDL
-1210 REQAAYTGTS
+1210 REQAAFTGTS
-1220 GELLSNYFL
+1220 GELLSNFFL
-1229 GTKEFDK
+1229 GTKEFDTM
-1236 VLPSIFRVNG
+1236 LPSIFGVGGVNR
-1246 ENKDLL
+1246 DLL

-1258 DEFIEM
+1258 DEFIDM
-1264 MAKGMPATLEA
+1264 MSKNLPSTLEA
-1275 GELDPAKKQMLGA
+1275 GKLDPAKKQMLGA

-1294 KALAEKE
+1294 KALAEKQGNE
-1301 DNKELLWFLGE
+1301 ELAWFLDK

-1325 DVFMGGGFRFH
+1325 DVLMGGGFRFH

-1360 SEDLINLAVK
+1360 SEDLINK
-1370 ETAGK
+1370 TIEETAGK

-1387 EQSNKINNDL
+1387 EQLNKINNDL

-1409 AYIDQE
+1409 AYVGQE

-1429 DQQWEHLNGD
+1429 KQQWDHLNGD
-1439 AEKRKVYDFL
+1439 AEKRNVYNFL
-1449 YHFINTFE
+1449 YNFINTFE

-1469 ITGGT
+1469 ITGGR
-1474 FSAQTQTLSASKDII
+1474 FSAQTQTLSASKDVI
-1489 SAISRSQDNESA
+1489 SAISRSQDNEVA

-1512 KDPSGIIKFTSNV
+1512 KDPNGIIKFTSNA

-1533 AILAFEA
+1533 AILAFEG
-1540 FGGTAEN
+1540 FGDTAEN

-1564 AGRYLNDDQ
+1564 AGRYLDDDQ

-1578 TKHINRFDHVDNEV
+1578 NKHINKFDRVDNEV

-1603 ELGYKAAY
+1603 ELGYKATY

-1627 DAEKSMNQ
+1627 EAEKSMNQ

-1645 TRIANVLK
+1645 SRIANVLTQ
-1653 AYGTDTAD
+1653 YGEDTAE

-1667 PTKQALRAYLSDANK
+1667 PTEQALRAYLNDANK

-1688 NEGFG
+1688 GQGF
-1693 SIDDFIEA
+1693 SSLDDFIQA
-1701 AFQESYAANR
+1701 AFQESYAANK

-1727 NDNLAGH
+1727 NDNIAGH

-1739 IMTGAVE
+1739 IMTGSVN
-1746 EAVRMLGKWADGS
+1746 EAVQMLGKWADGS
-1759 GIEDDETYQKGL
+1759 GVEDDKTYQKGL
-1771 KLFRDLVNN
+1771 ELFRDLVNN
-1780 GDPNDKNK
+1780 NEDY
-1788 NFQFFKNADGTGYKF
+1788 QFFKNVDGTGYKF

-1820 GLDDFDILDTDRL
+1820 GLDDFDILDSDRL

-1846 NKANVPKAD
+1846 NNANVPIAD
-1855 RLVHKDKEGNI
+1855 RLVHKDKDGNI
-1866 QYIGRMVYTKV
+1866 QYIDRMIYTQV
-1877 DGEDTMQGSSG
+1877 DGEDTIYGSSG
-1888 WGFMK
+1888 WATMK
-1893 VVRDSETQSGLG
+1893 IVRDSETQSGLG
-1905 GEYIKSKED
+1905 GDYIKSKED
-1914 LIAARK
+1914 LIAARN
-1920 HLQKL
+1920 HLKQL
-1925 EKDRRKLSRDI
+1925 EKDRSQLSKDI
-1936 AKLDKQGKGHLVPD
+1936 AKADREGNIVPD
-1950 EKRFELIGKNQ
+1950 EIRAKLSGMDNSIN
-1961 AIELVRDDIMKMENH
+1961 LVREDITQLEGH
-1976 IKDLELTGHQ
+1976 IKDLDSTGHQ
-1986 FKIGDRERN
+1986 FRIGDRERN

-2002 DDIDYDYINNRLG
+2002 DDIDYDYIDNRLG
-2015 QQIEGTKYALSEDDL
+2015 QQIDGAKYALSEDDFA
-2030 VGSSLDGLDKTKY
+2030 GSALDGLDKSKY

-2055 LEELSYYNKLNEQKL
+2055 LKELSYYNRLNEEKL
-2070 TKRMLNQDRYSHLKE
+2070 TKELLSESRYSHLNE
-2085 VYEDFVTK
+2085 VYDDYVTK
-2093 QGKTLGVENA
+2093 KGMTLGVENA

-2109 RMAEYA
+2109 RMAEAA

-2122 PKYGTLTIDEME
+2122 PNYKVLTLDNMK
-2134 AKGFDIMSPEKYHKL
+2134 AKGFEVMTPEQYHKL

-2159 KAVRRNVIL
+2159 KAVRRNVVL

-2204 ALTDEYVNNYSK
+2204 ALTDEYVNNYSQ
-2216 AEGDQKV
+2216 AEGDQKL

-2234 KAEIDKDTASY
+2234 KAEIDKDTAGY
-2245 IKKHGPLH
+2245 ISKHGPLH

-2268 IMSTPIYDKNPLFQR
+2268 IMSTPIYDNNPLFQR

-2306 DIALFDKRGF
+2306 DISLFEKRGF
-2316 FDDDLL
+2316 FDQDFLD
-2322 ADLGMTKKEMIE
+2322 DLGMSKEEMVE

-2363 IDGEIPHSTN
+2363 LDDKDLRSTN

-2380 TLLKIIG
+2380 TLLKILG

-2402 GTTHLKYDVLKSK
+2402 GTTHLKYDVLRNK
-2415 AVSLVDSQGLTG
+2415 AIGEAESQGLLG
-2427 AEREAAI
+2427 KEKEAFV
-2434 RAQTIASGISEEAY
+2434 RNKTVELGISEEAY

-2454 DIHAMV
+2454 DVHAMV

-2467 MWHSDVL
+2467 MWHQDVL
-2474 GTIKGDIDK
+2474 GTIEGDVAK
-2483 TKQAQAIIADGRS
+2483 TKQAQAVIANGTS
-2496 TISELVRD
+2496 TIAELVRD
-2504 PKKDAEWVGKS
+2504 PNKDKEWVGKS
-2515 ILGREKYTALKY
+2515 ILGREKYTALKH
-2527 DPTILEVRQSTQEI
+2527 DPTILEVRKSVQDI

-2547 LRDNAKYLTDD
+2547 LRDNAEHLTHEKYDLI
-2558 KYELVMKTA
+2558 KKTA
-2567 GKSISEF
+2567 DATISSF
-2574 DDEINIL
+2574 DDELNIL
-2581 DVALQGVEELAQKG
+2581 DVALQGMEELAQKG
-2595 VYGDMSDPTI
+2595 VYGDMSDANV
-2605 KKQIDKRI
+2605 KKQVEERI
-2613 TNAQNLVRQ
+2613 ANAQNLVRQ
-2622 RVRISNYHNEIM
+2622 RVRINNYHNEIM

-2686 SISSKKAVIKA
+2686 SISSKKNVIRA

-2706 TILNNIA
+2706 TILNSIA
-2713 STGSNGGLGDKT
+2713 SGGLGDKN
-2725 AIDSNYSQAMEWLNK
+2725 DVNSNYSQAMEWLNK
-2740 YADKKKTISEY
+2740 YADKKKTLNEY
-2751 QKMLVRTGK
+2751 QRILIRTGQV
-2760 TDKFKGDEDKILN
+2760 DKYDNDDDRLAH
-2773 YMFSTALD
+2773 MFTTALD
-2781 VYGEAWSDKQMR
+2781 VYGEAWSDQQMK
-2793 PIAEAYKFLGTG
+2793 PMAEAYKFLGTG

-2820 GSIVSTIIQEIKR
+2820 GSIASTIIQEIKR
-2833 DKNIP
+2833 DRKMP

-2845 DANEVK
+2845 DANAVK
-2851 DEIITKAFKEAR
+2851 DEIITNAFKQAR
-2863 EKNNLMNNIAKR
+2863 ENNNLMTNIAKR

-2880 MNSGAGIGTAL
+2880 MNSSAGIGTT
-2891 LATTASLAVGLI
+2891 LAMTAVGLAAGLI

-2909 GNPLNDARPE
+2909 GNPLNDANPE
-2919 TITQEQTQ
+2919 TVSKEQTQ
-2927 RPPKLSFGPDTEMV
+2927 RPPKLSLGPDTQMV

-2963 KKALKQVANSSVGGA
+2963 KRALKQAAGSSVGGA

-2995 KDIENILSDYF
+2995 KDIENILNDYF

>member
-42 DLKDPE
+42 DLKDSE

-87 QNLAQKTTSPEEMVI
+87 QTLAQKTTSPEEMVI
-102 KAIDFNNKIDISTK
+102 RAIDFNNKIDISTK

-135 KQLQQDGGNLFI
+135 KQLQKDSGNLFI

-182 RSTNILMGIAPTAE
+182 RNTNILMGIAPTAE

-203 ILEHMKAGN
+203 ILKHMKAGN

-263 EKAWDKLEKAY
+263 EQAWDKLEKAY

-353 QQQAKSAVSYI
+353 QQQAQSAVNYI

-376 NMPNDRTID
+376 NMPNERTLD
-385 FLPYLHI
+385 LLPFTHVA
-392 GRDYFGTS
+392 RDYFGTS
-400 TVYDGNTEIMN
+400 AVYNGNTDIMN
-411 KAMGGTAKQEYVG
+411 KALGGTAKQEFIG
-424 EAWFPELFQGN
+424 EAWFPELFEGN
-435 NAHMADFDATVLR
+435 NAHMADFDVTVLR

-471 GTDKTGILGIN
+471 GTDKTGILGID
-482 DGQKK
+482 DGRKK
-487 LQQGQVFYI
+487 LQAGQVFYV

-502 AFQGKTLLNYTYN
+502 SFQGKTLLNYTYN

-525 GYNFINGKSMGFN
+525 GYNFVNGKSMGFN

-547 LKKGQFYRLEGIKK
+547 LKKGQFYSLESIKK
-561 IKSSDVADN
+561 VKTADMADN

-585 VQFKMFLPDNLVGK
+585 VQFKMHLPDNMKNNGIDDV
-599 ETGLEELSYNMLF
+599 TYNMLF
-612 TSEKEVSGFFSS
+612 TSEKELAGFMSS
-624 NAQLAL
+624 NLML
-630 NKYQHGK
+630 SLEKDKNGIYKI
-637 FSVAEG
+637 SSG

-650 IAEVNTADGE
+650 IAEAKGADGE
-660 KIVGLYSDIKPE
+660 KIVGRFSDIKPE
-672 VDLQQ
+672 VDISE
-677 RINMTLNSAVEDF
+677 RIQMTLQSAAEDF
-690 MNEKAYNSVLNSDR
+690 ENEKAYNSVLSSDR
-704 SYKKITDIRKASKI
+704 SYKKITDIRNANKA
-718 LAEQGLENVT
+718 LAKQGLKNVT

-740 IRGITKDKADFL
+740 IRGLTQDKVDFL
-752 QKEVTNTLG
+752 QKKVTNILG
-761 FNNRIT
+761 FDNWKT
-767 NNYTLYSNT
+767 HNYTLYSNT
-776 RRSTMYAWNM
+776 RRSTISAWNM
-786 VEAQGAFYDNILEN
+786 VQAQGEFYDNVLEN
-800 LNRYAKDNKLNDVQK
+800 LNAYAKTNKLNNDQK

-820 DLVDSFRSQAA
+820 DLVESFRSQAA
-831 LNITKGIYNED
+831 LNITQGIYNED
-842 TRRLVNG
+842 ARRLVNG
-849 TVKHTMVSAHEYRN
+849 TVKHTMVSAHEYAN
-863 YFDYEF
+863 FFDFEF
-869 SDDFLIDKSKAQ
+869 SDNFLVDKSKAQ
-881 TVVDKNTSYKYKNV
+881 TVLNKNISDKYKNV
-895 MRINIEDE
+895 MRINLEDE
-903 GSASYKL
+903 GAASYKL

-933 MAFAS
+933 LAFAS
-938 FIDELDA
+938 FIDELKASDFDSGDA
-945 SKFDKSKKFKNIVN
+945 FNEIVD
-959 ATRTDDFNVNVLARD
+959 AVQVEDFNVNVLSRD
-974 LISIIKQRK
+974 LIKIIKDK
-983 QKDPTFGFIKEIDK
+983 KKMDPTFGFIKEIDK
-997 FSLNIDPD
+997 FSLNIDPN

-1012 QISGADIANYIAN
+1012 QISGTDIANRIAN
-1025 DMIKPINSRALL
+1025 DMIKPIDSKALL
-1037 ETQDGM
+1037 KTQDGM
-1043 KKFVNDNIMG
+1043 KNFVNDNIMS

-1058 RAAFDKSLKDLGL
+1058 RDVFNKSLEGL

-1098 SITTKVEGME
+1098 SITTRVEGME

-1122 NKAITLGSI
+1122 GKAITLGSI

-1155 DVAYDEKGNAT
+1155 DVAYDENGNGS

-1175 RNNRTVSNSIR
+1175 RKNRTVSNSIR
-1186 RKLEDG
+1186 RKLKDG
-1192 SFELDDLYR
+1192 TFELDDLYR
-1201 YSNKISKDL
+1201 YTNKISKDL

-1229 GTKEFDK
+1229 GTKEFNK
-1236 VLPSIFRVNG
+1236 MLPSIFGVNG
-1246 ENKDLL
+1246 DNRDLL

-1264 MAKGMPATLEA
+1264 MSKGLPSTLEA
-1275 GELDPAKKQMLGA
+1275 EKLDPAKRQMLGA

-1301 DNKELLWFLGE
+1301 GNDELLWFLGE

-1325 DVFMGGGFRFH
+1325 DILMGGGFRFH

-1360 SEDLINLAVK
+1360 SEDLINSAIK

-1375 IRLNPIF
+1375 IKLNPIF

-1387 EQSNKINNDL
+1387 EQLNKINNDL

-1409 AYIDQE
+1409 AYVGQE

-1429 DQQWEHLNGD
+1429 SQQWEHLNGD
-1439 AEKRKVYDFL
+1439 AEKRNVYNFL
-1449 YHFINTFE
+1449 YNFINTFE

-1474 FSAQTQTLSASKDII
+1474 FSAQTQTLSASKDVIA
-1489 SAISRSQDNESA
+1489 AISRSQDNEAA

-1533 AILAFEA
+1533 AVLAFEA

-1578 TKHINRFDHVDNEV
+1578 TKHINRFDRVDNEV

-1627 DAEKSMNQ
+1627 DVEKSMNQ

-1661 LIGKNV
+1661 LIGKSV
-1667 PTKQALRAYLSDANK
+1667 PTEQALRAYLSDANK

-1693 SIDDFIEA
+1693 SIDDFIKA

-1746 EAVRMLGKWADGS
+1746 EAVRMLGKWADDS
-1759 GIEDDETYQKGL
+1759 GIEDDKTYQKGL
-1771 KLFRDLVNN
+1771 KLFEDLVN
-1780 GDPNDKNK
+1780 KNED
-1788 NFQFFKNADGTGYKF
+1788 FQFFKNADGTSYKF

-1808 SLQLESGGNLKE
+1808 SLQLESGKNLKE
-1820 GLDDFDILDTDRL
+1820 DLDDFDILDSDRL

-1855 RLVHKDKEGNI
+1855 RLVHKDKDGNI

-1877 DGEDTMQGSSG
+1877 DGEDTIQGSSG
-1888 WGFMK
+1888 WAFMK
-1893 VVRDSETQSGLG
+1893 IVRDSETQSGLG
-1905 GEYIKSKED
+1905 GDYIKSKED
-1914 LIAARK
+1914 LIAARE

-1925 EKDRRKLSRDI
+1925 EKDRRELSRDI
-1936 AKLDKQGKGHLVPD
+1936 AKADREGHLVPD
-1950 EKRFELIGKNQ
+1950 EIRAKLSGMDNS
-1961 AIELVRDDIMKMENH
+1961 IELVKGDITQLEGR
-1976 IKDLELTGHQ
+1976 IKNLDSTGHQ

-1995 VLSQHTL
+1995 VLSQQTL
-2002 DDIDYDYINNRLG
+2002 DDVDYDYINNRLG
-2015 QQIEGTKYALSEDDL
+2015 QQIDGAKYALSKDDFA
-2030 VGSSLDGLDKTKY
+2030 GSALDGLDKTKY
-2043 SKYKVYQPMMDE
+2043 SKYKVYQPMMNE
-2055 LEELSYYNKLNEQKL
+2055 LEELSYYNKLNENEL
-2070 TKRMLNQDRYSHLKE
+2070 TKNMLTQDRYSHLKE
-2085 VYEDFVTK
+2085 VYDDYVTK

-2122 PKYGTLTIDEME
+2122 PQYGTLTIDEMD
-2134 AKGFDIMSPEKYHKL
+2134 AKGFDIMTPEQYHKL

-2159 KAVRRNVIL
+2159 KAVRRNVVL
-2168 DLGDDFD
+2168 DLGKDFD

-2204 ALTDEYVNNYSK
+2204 ALTDEYVNKYSK
-2216 AEGDQKV
+2216 ADGDQEV
-2223 IEDSTKRIKEL
+2223 IDSSTKRIKEL
-2234 KAEIDKDTASY
+2234 KAEIDKDTAGY
-2245 IKKHGPLH
+2245 ISKHGPLH
-2253 ERMQYKVQSAMDRTK
+2253 ERMQYRVQSAMDRTK
-2268 IMSTPIYDKNPLFQR
+2268 IMSTPIYDNNPLFQR

-2306 DIALFDKRGF
+2306 DISLFDKRGF
-2316 FDDDLL
+2316 FDDDFL
-2322 ADLGMTKKEMIE
+2322 ADLGMTKEEMIE

-2363 IDGEIPHSTN
+2363 IDGDLPHSTN

-2380 TLLKIIG
+2380 TLLKILG

-2415 AVSLVDSQGLTG
+2415 AISLVDSQGLTG
-2427 AEREAAI
+2427 TEREAAI

-2474 GTIKGDIDK
+2474 GTIKEDIDK

-2496 TISELVRD
+2496 TISELVRN
-2504 PKKDAEWVGKS
+2504 PKKDADWVGKS

-2595 VYGDMSDPTI
+2595 VYGDMSDATI
-2605 KKQIDKRI
+2605 KKQVESKI

-2713 STGSNGGLGDKT
+2713 NTGPNGGLGDKN

-2740 YADKKKTISEY
+2740 YADKKKTLAEY
-2751 QKMLVRTGK
+2751 QRILVRTGK

-2773 YMFSTALD
+2773 HMFSTALD
-2781 VYGEAWSDKQMR
+2781 VYGEAWSNKQMR

-2833 DKNIP
+2833 DRKIP

-2845 DANEVK
+2845 DENEVK

-2863 EKNNLMNNIAKR
+2863 EKNNLMNNIARR

-2880 MNSGAGIGTAL
+2880 MNSSAGIGTTLAL
-2891 LATTASLAVGLI
+2891 TTIGLAAGLI
-2903 ASGYAS
+2903 AAGYSS

-2952 KGDTNKGNRQL
+2952 KGDTSKGNRQL

-2995 KDIENILSDYF
+2995 KDIENILNDYF

>member
-24 KNMTAVEKLQY
+24 KNMTDVEKLQY

-55 GMNYKEIGKEVKKIE
+55 GMNYKEVGKEVKKIE

-75 KLIENLYDSGIF
+75 KLVENLYDSGIF
-87 QNLAQKTTSPEEMVI
+87 QTLAQKTTSPEEMVI
-102 KAIDFNNKIDISTK
+102 RAIDFNNKIDISTK

-182 RSTNILMGIAPTAE
+182 KNTNILMGIAPTAE

-226 RRVSLYYDAK
+226 RRVSLYYDAD
-236 IDDTGP
+236 IDYSGRY
-242 FATITQLGDTDNNPW
+242 ATVTKLGNTDNNPW
-257 KNADRF
+257 KNAERF
-263 EKAWDKLEKAY
+263 EEAWNRLEKAY
-274 TNSAITANGM
+274 TNSAINTNGM
-284 RASDAAFFESIFRI
+284 RASDAAFFESIYRL
-298 QTGLNNKTAM
+298 QTNLNNKTGM

-332 YTQMAQGTKV
+332 YTQIAQGTKA
-342 GMTLSDSLGIT
+342 GMALSDSLGIT
-353 QQQAKSAVSYI
+353 QQQAQSAVNYI
-364 NSMMMYMGNQGL
+364 NSMMMHMGNQGL
-376 NMPNDRTID
+376 NMPNERTLD
-385 FLPYLHI
+385 LLPFTHV

-400 TVYDGNTEIMN
+400 AIYNGNTDVMN
-411 KAMGGTAKQEYVG
+411 KALGGTAKQEFIG
-424 EAWFPELFQGN
+424 EAWFPELFEGN
-435 NAHMADFDATVLR
+435 NAHMADFDVTVLR
-448 YLTTQKIDKIGKQ
+448 YLTTQKIDKIGNQ

-471 GTDKTGILGIN
+471 GTDKTGILGID

-487 LQQGQVFYI
+487 LQQGQVFYV

-502 AFQGKTLLNYTYN
+502 SFQGKTLLNYTYN
-515 NKTGEVFTNS
+515 TKTGEVFTNS
-525 GYNFINGKSMGFN
+525 GYNFVDGKSMGFN

-547 LKKGQFYRLEGIKK
+547 LKKGQFYSLESIKK
-561 IKSSDVADN
+561 VKAADMADN

-585 VQFKMFLPDNLVGK
+585 VQFKMHLPDNMKDNGIGDV
-599 ETGLEELSYNMLF
+599 TYNMLF
-612 TSEKEVSGFFSS
+612 TSEKELAGFMSS
-624 NAQLAL
+624 NLML
-630 NKYQHGK
+630 SLEKDENGVYKI
-637 FSVAEG
+637 SSG

-650 IAEVNTADGE
+650 IAETKGADGE
-660 KIVGLYSDIKPE
+660 KIVGRFSDVKPE
-672 VDLQQ
+672 VDISE
-677 RINMTLNSAVEDF
+677 RIQMTLQSAAEDF
-690 MNEKAYNSVLNSDR
+690 ENEKAYNSVLSSDR
-704 SYKKITDIRKASKI
+704 SYKKITDLRRANKA
-718 LAEQGLENVT
+718 LAKQGLENVT

-740 IRGITKDKADFL
+740 IRGLTQDKVDFL
-752 QKEVTNTLG
+752 QKKVTNILG
-761 FNNRIT
+761 FDNWKT
-767 NNYTLYSNT
+767 HNYTLYSNT
-776 RRSTMYAWNM
+776 RRSTISAWNM
-786 VEAQGAFYDNILEN
+786 VQAQGEFYDNVLEN
-800 LNRYAKDNKLNDVQK
+800 LNAYAKTNKLNNDQK

-820 DLVDSFRSQAA
+820 DLVESFRSQAA
-831 LNITKGIYNED
+831 LNITQGIYNED
-842 TRRLVNG
+842 ARRLVNG
-849 TVKHTMVSAHEYRN
+849 TVKHTMISAHEYAN
-863 YFDYEF
+863 FFDFEF
-869 SDDFLIDKSKAQ
+869 SDNFLTDKSKAQ
-881 TVVDKNTSYKYKNV
+881 TVLNKNMSDKYKNV
-895 MRINIEDE
+895 MRINLEDE
-903 GSASYKL
+903 GAASYKL
-910 VDEVRRRRFGFEEAA
+910 VDEVRKRRFGFEEAA

-933 MAFAS
+933 LAFAS
-938 FIDELDA
+938 FIDELKASGFDSGDA
-945 SKFDKSKKFKNIVN
+945 FNEIVD
-959 ATRTDDFNVNVLARD
+959 AVQAEDFNVNVLSRD
-974 LISIIKQRK
+974 LIKIIKDK
-983 QKDPTFGFIKEIDK
+983 KKMDPTFGFIKEIDK
-997 FSLNIDPD
+997 FSLNIDPN

-1012 QISGADIANYIAN
+1012 QISGADIAKRIAN
-1025 DMIKPINSRALL
+1025 DMIKPIDSKALL
-1037 ETQDGM
+1037 KTQDGM
-1043 KKFVNDNIMG
+1043 KNFVNDNIMN

-1058 RAAFDKSLKDLGL
+1058 RDAFNKSLEGL

-1098 SITTKVEGME
+1098 SITTRVEGME

-1122 NKAITLGSI
+1122 GKAITLGSI

-1155 DVAYDEKGNAT
+1155 DVAYDEKGNAS

-1175 RNNRTVSNSIR
+1175 RKNRTVSNSIR
-1186 RKLEDG
+1186 RKLKDG
-1192 SFELDDLYR
+1192 TFELDDLYR
-1201 YSNKISKDL
+1201 YTNKISKDL

-1236 VLPSIFRVNG
+1236 MLPSIFGVNG
-1246 ENKDLL
+1246 ENRDLL
-1252 ESLGFD
+1252 ETLGFD

-1264 MAKGMPATLEA
+1264 MSKGLPSTLEA
-1275 GELDPAKKQMLGA
+1275 GKLDPAKKQMLGA

-1301 DNKELLWFLGE
+1301 GNDELLWFLGE

-1325 DVFMGGGFRFH
+1325 DVLMGGGFRFH

-1360 SEDLINLAVK
+1360 SEDLINSAVK

-1387 EQSNKINNDL
+1387 EQLNKINNDL

-1409 AYIDQE
+1409 AYVGQE

-1429 DQQWEHLNGD
+1429 NQQWEHLNSD
-1439 AEKRKVYDFL
+1439 AEKRNVYNFL
-1449 YHFINTFE
+1449 YNFINTFE

-1474 FSAQTQTLSASKDII
+1474 FSAQTQTLSASKDVI
-1489 SAISRSQDNESA
+1489 SAISRSQDNETA

-1667 PTKQALRAYLSDANK
+1667 PTEQALRAYLSDANK

-1693 SIDDFIEA
+1693 SIDDFIKA

-1759 GIEDDETYQKGL
+1759 GVENDETYQKGL

-1780 GDPNDKNK
+1780 GDPTDKTK

-1808 SLQLESGGNLKE
+1808 SLQLESGENLKE
-1820 GLDDFDILDTDRL
+1820 GLDDFDILDSDRL
-1833 NNLLKHIDETYLE
+1833 NDLLKHIDETYLE

-1877 DGEDTMQGSSG
+1877 DGEDTIQGSSG
-1888 WGFMK
+1888 WAFMK

-1905 GEYIKSKED
+1905 GDYIKSKED
-1914 LIAARK
+1914 LIAAK
-1920 HLQKL
+1920 EHLQKL
-1925 EKDRRKLSRDI
+1925 ERDRSQLSKDI
-1936 AKLDKQGKGHLVPD
+1936 AKADREGHLVPD
-1950 EKRFELIGKNQ
+1950 EIRAKLSGMDSS
-1961 AIELVRDDIMKMENH
+1961 IELVRGDIAQLEGR
-1976 IKDLELTGHQ
+1976 IKDLDSTGHQ

-1995 VLSQHTL
+1995 VLSQQTL

-2015 QQIEGTKYALSEDDL
+2015 QQIDGAKYALSEDDL
-2030 VGSSLDGLDKTKY
+2030 AGSALDGLDKTKY

-2055 LEELSYYNKLNEQKL
+2055 LKELSYYNRLNENEL
-2070 TKRMLNQDRYSHLKE
+2070 TKDMLTQDRYSHLKE
-2085 VYEDFVTK
+2085 VYEDYVTK
-2093 QGKTLGVENA
+2093 QGRTLGVENA

-2115 NQFNNPS
+2115 NKFNNPS
-2122 PKYGTLTIDEME
+2122 AKYGTLTVDEMR
-2134 AKGFDIMSPEKYHKL
+2134 AKGFDVMTPEKYYKL

-2168 DLGDDFD
+2168 NLGDDFD

-2195 KKKWHSHAS
+2195 KKAWHSHAS
-2204 ALTDEYVNNYSK
+2204 ALTDEYVNKYSK
-2216 AEGDQKV
+2216 ADGDQKV
-2223 IEDSTKRIKEL
+2223 IEDSTKQIKKL
-2234 KAEIDKDTASY
+2234 KAEIDKDTAGY
-2245 IKKHGPLH
+2245 ISKHGPLH

-2268 IMSTPIYDKNPLFQR
+2268 IMSTPIYDNNPLFQR

-2306 DIALFDKRGF
+2306 DISLFQKRGF
-2316 FDDDLL
+2316 FDDDFLD
-2322 ADLGMTKKEMIE
+2322 DLGMSKEEMVE

-2363 IDGEIPHSTN
+2363 IDGDLPHSTN

-2380 TLLKIIG
+2380 TLLKILG

-2402 GTTHLKYDVLKSK
+2402 GTTHLKYDVLKSR
-2415 AVSLVDSQGLTG
+2415 ATSLVDSQGLTG

-2454 DIHAMV
+2454 DVHAMV

-2467 MWHSDVL
+2467 MWHNDVL

-2496 TISELVRD
+2496 TIAELVRD
-2504 PKKDAEWVGKS
+2504 PKKDADWVGKS

-2595 VYGDMSDPTI
+2595 VYGDMSDTTI
-2605 KKQIDKRI
+2605 KKQVEDKI

-2659 YGNIDGPNYNRER
+2659 YGNIDGPNYDRER

-2706 TILNNIA
+2706 NILNNIA
-2713 STGSNGGLGDKT
+2713 SGGLGDKYDT
-2725 AIDSNYSQAMEWLNK
+2725 NSNYSQAMEWLNN
-2740 YADKKKTISEY
+2740 YADKKKTLAEY
-2751 QKMLVRTGK
+2751 QRILIRTGK

-2820 GSIVSTIIQEIKR
+2820 GSIASTIIQEIKR
-2833 DKNIP
+2833 DRKIP
-2838 ITKKITS
+2838 IAKKITS
-2845 DANEVK
+2845 DANQVK

-2880 MNSGAGIGTAL
+2880 MNSSAGIGTTLAL
-2891 LATTASLAVGLI
+2891 SAVGLAAGLI
-2903 ASGYAS
+2903 ASGYSS

-2919 TITQEQTQ
+2919 TITQEQSQ
-2927 RPPKLSFGPDTEMV
+2927 RPPKLSFGPNAEMV

-2952 KGDTNKGNRQL
+2952 KGDTSKGNRQL
-2963 KKALKQVANSSVGGA
+2963 KKALKQAANSSVGGA

-2995 KDIENILSDYF
+2995 QDIENILNDYF